1 VAQNPIRTGAAFVAV
16 FVAAV
21 IALLIVI
28 GEALVRLAARINDAR
43 ATRR

>member
-1 VAQNPIRTGAAFVAV
+1 VAV

-28 GEALVRLAARINDAR
+28 GEALVRLAARINDVR
-43 ATRR
+43 ASPRGRR